1 MSLALEFERGQYVDI
16 IQHQQDN
23 NYHPIFQYV
32 VVSLAITAGA
42 LQSLPRRD
50 RPLVSRQSCS
60 RNYEYIIESVASF
73 SSKLS
78 KHCKGAFP
86 RLFQH
91 HNPLEHPHPLAG
103 LREFADLHRGYDRDV
118 AIINPSTAWEEV
130 FTALRH
136 PLEPTLVGITDWVNS
151 IDVAVQRLVTA
162 RVIPASID
170 GAVCGNVISKLSQFE
185 DTSAFTTRWITR
197 ADNL

>member
-1 MSLALEFERGQYVDI
+1 MPPSGSWKDHSIENLRGDSTGDSTFLTPTRGQYHSWLYELRKVLAALGLRWLIPMALALEFERGQYVDI

-23 NYHPIFQYV
+23 NDNPIFQFV
-32 VVSLAITAGA
+32 VVSPAINAGA

-60 RNYEYIIESVASF
+60 RNYEYIVESVASF

-103 LREFADLHRGYDRDV
+103 LREFADLH
-118 AIINPSTAWEEV
+118 
-130 FTALRH
+130 
-136 PLEPTLVGITDWVNS
+136 
-151 IDVAVQRLVTA
+151 
-162 RVIPASID
+162 
-170 GAVCGNVISKLSQFE
+170 
-185 DTSAFTTRWITR
+185 
-197 ADNL
+197 